1 MPEPWWTQEGRREAG
16 SSVQGQNTQMCRD
29 EGGAWE
35 AFWSRLTLGLGVL
48 LSILAYPPL
57 LSSE

>member
-1 MPEPWWTQEGRREAG
+1 MVDSGGQEEAG
-16 SSVQGQNTQMCRD
+16 NSVQGQNTQMYRD

-48 LSILAYPPL
+48 LSILAYPPFL
-57 LSSE
+57 AHSDD